1 MNYYI
6 IRCKLGHSG
15 SGQYREISFNIKARN
30 AIDAMDRAKRMPG
43 VKHNSS
49 TVVLGLKQ
57 ITQEEYVQNRKES
70 AYKDFK
76 KDGV

>member
-6 IRCKLGHSG
+6 VKCKLGHSG
-15 SGQYREISFNIKARN
+15 SGQHREISFNIKARN

>member
-6 IRCKLGHSG
+6 VRCKLGHSG
-15 SGQYREISFNIKARN
+15 SGQYREILFNIKARN
-30 AIDAMDRAKRMPG
+30 AIDAMDKARKMPG
-43 VKHNSS
+43 VKHDSN
-49 TVVLGLKQ
+49 TAILGLKQ

-76 KDGV
+76 KEGV